1 MEAEMTTVHDTTT
14 VATRGGEALRIL
26 RARLWFFF
34 LTTGMRLAAP
44 WHRLKSESR
53 RRRAERELEALPED
67 TLKDIGIARS
77 EIPWLA
83 TGPSELWRGG
93 YNDPG

>member
-1 MEAEMTTVHDTTT
+1 MTTLHDTTT

-26 RARLWFFF
+26 RARLRFFL
-34 LTTGMRLAAP
+34 LTTGMQLAAL

>member
-1 MEAEMTTVHDTTT
+1 MTTLHDTTT

-26 RARLWFFF
+26 RARLRFHF
-34 LTTGMRLAAP
+34 LATGMRLAA
-44 WHRLKSESR
+44 WWRGLESKIQ
-53 RRRAERELEALPED
+53 RRRAERELEALSED
-67 TLKDIGIARS
+67 VLKDIGIARS

-83 TGPSELWRGG
+83 AKPSELWRGG